1 MMSESWLK
9 LTNQVCVVT
18 GATGGMGEKICFEF
32 AKQGAVV
39 VLIDIKAAA
48 LATLKQ
54 KLETETGA
62 TVYVENCDV
71 TDPAAVEAASQSIV
85 AEAGHIDVLVNTAGI
100 LKFAPLEDLK
110 YETWQQVLKVN
121 LDGYFLT
128 AQTFGKVMK
137 AQGHGS
143 MVHISTVASLA
154 PETYSGAY
162 STSKAGVN
170 MLSKQIAAEWGQ
182 YGVRSNVLMPCLVKT
197 PMSMPFYADPEVE
210 NGRKKLTANK
220 RIGTVQDIA
229 DGVLFLAS
237 DRASYV
243 NGAAL
248 PVDGGF
254 NMMMGDQIP
263 KPGGRKQYA
272 IDHETDW

>member
-1 MMSESWLK
+1 MTKTWLN
-9 LTNQVCVVT
+9 LTDKVCVVT
-18 GATGGMGEKICFEF
+18 GATGGMGEKIC
-32 AKQGAVV
+32 ADLAQQGAIV
-39 VLIDIKAAA
+39 VLVDVKTDA
-48 LATLKQ
+48 LSSLAE
-54 KLETETGA
+54 KLRRNDA
-62 TVYVENCDV
+62 RVIIENCDV
-71 TDPAAVEAASQSIV
+71 TSEKAVKNMC
-85 AEAGHIDVLVNTAGI
+85 AEVVEQQGHIDVLINTAGI
-100 LKFAPLEDLK
+100 LKFAPLEDLDYK
-110 YETWQQVLKVN
+110 TWQEVIKVN

-128 AQTFGKVMK
+128 SQILGKQMIK
-137 AQGHGS
+137 QGGGA

-170 MLSKQIAAEWGQ
+170 MLSKQLAAEWGQ

-197 PMSMPFYADPEVE
+197 PMSIPFYADPEVE
-210 NGRKKLTANK
+210 AGRKQLTASK
-220 RIGTVQDIA
+220 RIGSVQDIS

-263 KPGGRKQYA
+263 KPGGRKMYA
-272 IDHETDW
+272 VKHMND